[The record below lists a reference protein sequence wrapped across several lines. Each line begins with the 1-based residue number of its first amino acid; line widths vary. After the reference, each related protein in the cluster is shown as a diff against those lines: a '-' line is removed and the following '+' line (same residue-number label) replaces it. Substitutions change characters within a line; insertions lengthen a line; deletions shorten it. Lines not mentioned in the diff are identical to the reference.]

1 MAKNRISN
9 HIIPSLLLLDGVLC
23 VFLAIFAF
31 TLGLDPDPDWGK
43 MRFVLF
49 FMGFALCCTSVF
61 LFSRNSGFANAEKI
75 KRIFLFTHI
84 CFFIFFIYAWFI
96 TFGTFTQWRASTHY
110 YSLLADAFG
119 KGQLHVDVD
128 PGQALLNTEDP
139 YSSEGRP
146 GFGEDVWDLSLY
158 KGKLYLYWGPIPAL
172 LLTPV
177 QLLLGTSI
185 RDMYLVYFFLCGLL
199 IFNSLII
206 LKIWDLFFF
215 DMPVRYVILSIFLIG
230 LILPILWALNIP
242 DVYEAAIGAGQFFLI
257 GGIYFIILA
266 LEKDFHKGYLF
277 MGGFFWACSVGS
289 RAINVFLIAFL
300 TGLTLFWIWKIQN
313 NARNWHEII
322 QLARTLIT
330 PLIFGGLVIAWYNW
344 ARFDSPIE
352 FGLRYQITIY
362 NLNRDSSIVFHPDY
376 LPFNIYAYV
385 FQPFEFISKFPFLQ
399 PVNLSRHLNSL
410 NVIQPKLYASGRVV
424 GFLFYAP
431 CLLMAFVPFL
441 SRRRDTSLLDEKK
454 LQIFIVYLLGG
465 SFLISFITLLFYF
478 YGQMRFLGD
487 FISQLTLLAII
498 GYWSLLRSS
507 STSKVFIYLVSIL
520 ILITIIASFLLS
532 FSSETSRMEK
542 FNPAL
547 MERIN
552 LIIPGR

>member
-139 YSSEGRP
+139 YSSEDRP

-277 MGGFFWACSVGS
+277 MGGLFWACSVGS
-289 RAINVFLIAFL
+289 RAINVFPIAFL

-322 QLARTLIT
+322 QLAGTLIT

-454 LQIFIVYLLGG
+454 LQIFVVYLLGG

-487 FISQLTLLAII
+487 FISQLTMLAII

-507 STSKVFIYLVSIL
+507 RTSKIFIYLVSIL

>member
-139 YSSEGRP
+139 YSSEDRP

-289 RAINVFLIAFL
+289 RAINVFPIAFL

-322 QLARTLIT
+322 QLAGTLIT

-507 STSKVFIYLVSIL
+507 RTSKIFIYLVSIL

>member
-1 MAKNRISN
+1 M
-9 HIIPSLLLLDGVLC
+9 
-23 VFLAIFAF
+23 
-31 TLGLDPDPDWGK
+31 
-43 MRFVLF
+43 
-49 FMGFALCCTSVF
+49 
-61 LFSRNSGFANAEKI
+61 
-75 KRIFLFTHI
+75 
-84 CFFIFFIYAWFI
+84 
-96 TFGTFTQWRASTHY
+96 
-110 YSLLADAFG
+110 
-119 KGQLHVDVD
+119 DVD

-139 YSSEGRP
+139 YSSEDRP

-242 DVYEAAIGAGQFFLI
+242 DVYEAAIGTGQFFLI

-277 MGGFFWACSVGS
+277 MGGLFWACSVGS
-289 RAINVFLIAFL
+289 RAINVFPIAFL

-322 QLARTLIT
+322 QLAGTLIT

-487 FISQLTLLAII
+487 FISQLTMLAII

-507 STSKVFIYLVSIL
+507 RTSKIFIYLVSIL